1 MPELPEVQIQV
12 NQLRRLRGQR
22 IVAVRSRDPKI
33 RLPRWLIGQRIGRIH
48 RRGKYIIFDLSNGR
62 HLLAHLRMTGGFE
75 FDEPPKWRAA
85 IFTNDG
91 TLYFEDS
98 RRFGVLE
105 SVSDRQLHARLAG
118 LGPEP
123 LSKGFDV
130 RRVGQTSRA
139 IKVALLDQHL
149 VAGLGNIYAS
159 ESLWRAR
166 INPRRPANR
175 LQAHE
180 LSALRRGIR
189 DAMRKAIGY
198 GPRIFEVQQFA
209 VYGRTGKPCRRC
221 GTPIRRFVQ
230 AQRSTYFCSKCQR

>member
-12 NQLRRLRGQR
+12 NQLRRLRGRR

-33 RLPRWLIGQRIGRIH
+33 RLPRQLIGQRIGRIH
-48 RRGKYIIFDLSNGR
+48 RRGKYIIFELSNGGY
-62 HLLAHLRMTGGFE
+62 LLAHLRMTGGFE

-91 TLYFEDS
+91 TVYFEDR

-105 SVSDRQLHARLAG
+105 SVSDRQLRARLAV

-123 LSKGFDV
+123 LSERFDV
-130 RRVGQTSRA
+130 RRVGQTSRP

-166 INPRRPANR
+166 INPRRRANR
-175 LQAHE
+175 LKAHE
-180 LSALRRGIR
+180 LNALLRGIR
-189 DAMRKAIGY
+189 DALRKAINY
-198 GPRIFEVQQFA
+198 GPRIFDVQQFA
-209 VYGRTGKPCRRC
+209 VYGRVGKPCRRC
-221 GTPIRRFVQ
+221 GVRIRRVVQ
-230 AQRSTYFCSKCQR
+230 AQRSTYFCPNCQR